1 MPNLAVFIGSLCTFL
16 IHVNV
21 HNIIPNLNILQ
32 LPQWSASKTPNRFT
46 FLNKSSFSSNLGTY
60 IIGVIG
66 LTVVCSHN
74 LNCLLCKNDIFY
86 FICNGS
92 RWMCHYSPAL
102 GNSNLTPGLA
112 HFLHPHSYHQLE
124 VQSIALTNCD
134 IIQGHP

>member
-1 MPNLAVFIGSLCTFL
+1 MPIFPVFICSLCNFL
-16 IHVNV
+16 IQHNV
-21 HNIIPNLNILQ
+21 HNIRPNLNILQ
-32 LPQWSASKTPNRFT
+32 LTQWSASKTPNRFKY
-46 FLNKSSFSSNLGTY
+46 LPQQILLLLKSRY

-102 GNSNLTPGLA
+102 GNGNLTPGLA